1 MVSRS
6 KRANVIRCEGHEI
19 PYELVRRRR
28 VKRNLYL
35 DLDENG
41 ELQVIVPQRASA
53 RAVHETLQAKQ
64 GHILDF
70 MAREREKRQAIPS
83 YRYRQG
89 EKHLYLGVSYPL
101 EMSELKRGASMG
113 DFDGKRIVLPVR
125 DLEADTVRE
134 ALRRWYRQRALQ
146 HFQLRL
152 EHFSTE
158 AEWVSVGVPP
168 LRIRRMKRTTGS
180 CSRSGLITMNP
191 HMVKAPPFLVDYVI
205 AHEVCHLQEHN
216 HGPGFYRLMDGLF
229 PRWKEA
235 RAELR
240 RDWLIY
246 RAE

>member
-1 MVSRS
+1 MVLRS
-6 KRANVIRCEGHEI
+6 KHSNVINCQGREI

-28 VKRNLYL
+28 VTRNLYL
-35 DLDENG
+35 DLDEKG
-41 ELQVIVPQRASA
+41 GLRVIVPQRVSERSVH
-53 RAVHETLQAKQ
+53 RALQARQ

-70 MAREREKRQAIPS
+70 MAREREKRQVIPS
-83 YRYRQG
+83 YQYRQG
-89 EKHLYLGVSYPL
+89 EKHLYLGASYPL
-101 EMSELKRGASMG
+101 VLSALQRGAPGG
-113 DFDGKRIVLPVR
+113 DFDGAKIVLPVR
-125 DLEADTVRE
+125 DREAGTVLE
-134 ALRRWYRQRALQ
+134 ALRRWYRHRALQ
-146 HFQLRL
+146 HFQLWL
-152 EHFSTE
+152 EHFSAE
-158 AEWVSVGVPP
+158 AEWVGGRVPP

-216 HGPGFYRLMDGLF
+216 HGPGFYRLMDGLY
-229 PRWKEA
+229 PQWKEA